1 MTEQQMNEYIEEAAS
16 SLAVEGMI
24 MTDNE
29 KENLRKI
36 GRGEL
41 TFSELINR
49 YIAEAKEIGRNHA

>member
-1 MTEQQMNEYIEEAAS
+1 MTEQQMNKYIEEAAS

-41 TFSELINR
+41 TFPELINS
-49 YIAEAKEIGRNHA
+49 YIAEAKEIGRSHA

>member
-1 MTEQQMNEYIEEAAS
+1 MTEQQMNKYIEEAAS

-41 TFSELINR
+41 AFPELINR
-49 YIAEAKEIGRNHA
+49 YIAEAKEIGRSHA